1 MASHQT
7 HTHTHT
13 HTQPPDF
20 IHLEKMT
27 RGEPTVIQD
36 AVQMPPPQV
45 TTPPWPDVLGWSGR
59 CPWICQGS
67 PSRASLVLSANPLAE
82 EIATPSIFLP
92 GDSHGQRGLVSY
104 SPRGGKESDMTERLN
119 GRDGPL
125 REWVP
130 ALLPCLSLVQ
140 I

>member
-1 MASHQT
+1 M
-7 HTHTHT
+7 
-13 HTQPPDF
+13 
-20 IHLEKMT
+20 
-27 RGEPTVIQD
+27 
-36 AVQMPPPQV
+36 
-45 TTPPWPDVLGWSGR
+45 
-59 CPWICQGS
+59 
-67 PSRASLVLSANPLAE
+67 LSANPLAE